1 MYWGDVISFISTIMM
16 LLYDFYDDEMRR
28 QQRLLLLWLLL
39 GEYRLIF
46 SNTLHGDSGVED
58 GTIMVKRGYSL
69 ALEDQEVLP
78 LWKKFP
84 IYSSIM
90 VDDFGIW
97 HVKEWSYE
105 MTGALLQRP
114 TSLSLGSLGLLME
127 CS

>member
-1 MYWGDVISFISTIMM
+1 MM
-16 LLYDFYDDEMRR
+16 LLHDLYDDGVGR
-28 QQRLLLLWLLL
+28 QQDFFVALDTL
-39 GEYRLIF
+39 GDYGFIF
-46 SNTLHGDSGVED
+46 SHTLHDVAGVGG
-58 GTIMVKRGYSL
+58 GTIMVQRGYSIE
-69 ALEDQEVLP
+69 LEDQEVLP
-78 LWKKFP
+78 HRKDSP
-84 IYSSIM
+84 ICSSIM